1 MTELT
6 IPFDKNDVRYDAAR
20 KEVSLSVQKF
30 DALVHFIQALLQRIE
45 SAEDLEGVLRYRL
58 NEFDAENSLLQ
69 SVFQKVRKDVSAWLG
84 SEHTSYLAWTWN
96 ADFNCASGPGL
107 ISSYDGTIPY
117 ATCYRIVK
125 DRLEKGESVDTGN
138 LVKIEA
144 VVSEDLKKIRAGI
157 GDDVVLLPRPGESE
171 TAGEAQSQ
179 WNEKSR
185 SAGAGMTEKEVT
197 KKLKEGKLVV
207 KLFDISTGKTQPVEV
222 KDFNL
227 QPAKRAGFGLYN
239 LKVKLAAPTAV
250 KQRAVFQRNFGKSK
264 S

>member
-84 SEHTSYLAWTWN
+84 SEHTIRELANRT
-96 ADFNCASGPGL
+96 G
-107 ISSYDGTIPY
+107 IPY

-157 GDDVVLLPRPGESE
+157 GDYVVLLPRPGESE